1 LVQKRKIVYDKSP
14 NSKQKIV
21 AARIFLI
28 DGTGALVTAALL
40 SLALARHEAL
50 FEMKPDIL
58 YFLASLAV
66 LFALYSFTN
75 AFLKPKNRRQPLKAV
90 VWANTSYCLLT
101 LGLVIYYYHTLTLLG
116 IAYFMGEIVVILLL
130 VRLETKV
137 IRTYT

>member
-66 LFALYSFTN
+66 GKHFILPAY
-75 AFLKPKNRRQPLKAV
+75 A
-90 VWANTSYCLLT
+90 WA
-101 LGLVIYYYHTLTLLG
+101 GD
-116 IAYFMGEIVVILLL
+116 LLL
-130 VRLETKV
+130 SHIDI
-137 IRTYT
+137 IRDRVFYG